1 MATARIGRRRRH
13 KRHKQRARQRRA
25 NRSFQTILRELYAP
39 AAMATLRTEAGLVRA
54 LRFPN
59 GLYVED
65 MPKATDRRLVEL
77 RRPVS
82 FLIGDSNLG
91 AL

>member
-25 NRSFQTILRELYAP
+25 VQALQSTLRHVYAP
-39 AAMATLRTEAGLVRA
+39 AVMATLRTEAGLVRA

-59 GLYVED
+59 GLYVEN
-65 MPKATDRRLVEL
+65 MPTAPDRRVVEL